1 MLAVLAPMVVVA
13 AALPA
18 AAGSPGKRR
27 IPANPGPSGPEV
39 ADGIGRFAQGALDLL
54 ERSVPRPPG
63 GGPYH
68 PVAGPFRYG
77 FDGGRYGAPRGG
89 RLHEGQ
95 DVFAPAGTPLI
106 AVRDGVVV
114 EKGDDGGRGNY
125 IALYS
130 GIDRRTYNYLHM
142 QSPSPL
148 LVGERV
154 RAGTLVGRLGCTGS
168 CWGDH
173 LHFEVRRGRGANGA
187 TSDPLPFLRRWQ
199 QRRAPI
205 SP

>member
-1 MLAVLAPMVVVA
+1 MLAVLAPMVVA
-13 AALPA
+13 AVTLPA

-27 IPANPGPSGPEV
+27 IPANPGPPREVV
-39 ADGIGRFAQGALDLL
+39 ADGIDRLAQGALDLL
-54 ERSVPRPPG
+54 EESVPRPPG

-68 PVAGPFRYG
+68 PVAGRFRYG

-89 RLHEGQ
+89 RMHEGQ
-95 DVFAPAGTPLI
+95 DVFGSAGTPLV

-114 EKGDDGGRGNY
+114 EKGNDGGRGNY

-130 GIDRRTYNYLHM
+130 RVDGRTYNYLHM

-148 LVGERV
+148 RVGKRV
-154 RAGTLVGRLGCTGS
+154 RAGTLVGHLGCTGS

-173 LHFEVRRGRGANGA
+173 LHFEIRRGRGANGA
-187 TSDPLPFLRRWQ
+187 TSDPLPVLRRWE
-199 QRRAPI
+199 RRPSPI
-205 SP
+205 AA

>member
-1 MLAVLAPMVVVA
+1 MLAVLVPMVA
-13 AALPA
+13 AAVVLPV

-27 IPANPGPSGPEV
+27 IPANPGPPREVV
-39 ADGIGRFAQGALDLL
+39 ADGIGRLAQGALDLL

-68 PVAGPFRYG
+68 PVAGPVRYG
-77 FDGGRYGAPRGG
+77 FDGGRYGASRGG
-89 RLHEGQ
+89 RRHEGQ

-106 AVRDGVVV
+106 AVRHGVVV
-114 EKGDDGGRGNY
+114 EKGNDDGRGNY
-125 IALYS
+125 VALYS
-130 GIDRRTYNYLHM
+130 RIDRRTYNYLHM

-148 LVGERV
+148 RVGEHV

-173 LHFEVRRGRGANGA
+173 LHFEIRRGRGANGV
-187 TSDPLPFLRRWQ
+187 TRDPLPFLRRWE
-199 QRRAPI
+199 RRHAPI
-205 SP
+205 AA